1 MFVTRYYS
9 SIVPCPLPLAPFL
22 IALVLTLVGCKENLD
37 EPPKIRWGEEV
48 CAHCNMI
55 ISDKRFAAAI
65 TLKSGEVRKYDD
77 LGCLL
82 KEYSK
87 YSGEIHRVWVH
98 RYDGESSGRLTCL
111 HTCWLDARQAC
122 FVQSPSI
129 QSPMGSGIA
138 AVDAGSHACEKLA
151 SETKGKVLSFDQLLK
166 FDGMG
171 QGTRGKESERQKRG

>member
-1 MFVTRYYS
+1 MFAARYRS
-9 SIVPCPLPLAPFL
+9 TVPCLLSLVPSL
-22 IALVLTLVGCKENLD
+22 IVLVLTLVGCKENLD

-82 KEYSK
+82 KEHSK

-98 RYDGESSGRLTCL
+98 RYDGEG
-111 HTCWLDARQAC
+111 WLDERQAC
-122 FVQSPSI
+122 FVQSPFI

-138 AVDAGSHACEKLA
+138 AVGASHACEKLA

-166 FDGMG
+166 FGGTG
-171 QGTRGKESERQKRG
+171 QGTRNLKGRNGGEGHEK

>member
-22 IALVLTLVGCKENLD
+22 IVLVLTLVGCKENLD

-98 RYDGESSGRLTCL
+98 RYDGEG
-111 HTCWLDARQAC
+111 WLDARQAC

-166 FDGMG
+166 FDGK
-171 QGTRGKESERQKRG
+171 GTRGKESERQKRG

>member
-1 MFVTRYYS
+1 MFVARYYS

-22 IALVLTLVGCKENLD
+22 IVLVLTLVGCKENLD

-98 RYDGESSGRLTCL
+98 RYDGEG
-111 HTCWLDARQAC
+111 WLDARQAC

-138 AVDAGSHACEKLA
+138 AVGASHACEKLA

-166 FDGMG
+166 FGGMG
-171 QGTRGKESERQKRG
+171 QGTRGKESERQKRR